1 LEVGGGFLIWLGVS
15 VLAVPPIAIGLA
27 LALIY
32 LYIHVKYGG
41 DLRWLV
47 NVATRRKSEYCLNRK
62 SRWKYRS
69 NFQRIIWGVASESND
84 HPPHKQYSFNC
95 RLFVVW
101 GLFIVLSCTAIGL
114 SVGFDRLGWIMLLV
128 VFGITLA
135 VVQLLLMMKFY
146 NHLLRIRQEK
156 PS

>member
-1 LEVGGGFLIWLGVS
+1 VVFWIWLGVS

-27 LALIY
+27 LAAIY
-32 LYIHVKYGG
+32 LCIHVKYGG

-47 NVATRRKSEYCLNRK
+47 IVATRRKSEYRLNRK

-69 NFQRIIWGVASESND
+69 YFQRIIWGVATEAND
-84 HPPHKQYSFNC
+84 HPPRKQFSFNR

-101 GLFIVLSCTAIGL
+101 GLFIALGCTAIGL
-114 SVGFDRLGWIMLLV
+114 SVGFDRLGWILLLV
-128 VFGITLA
+128 VFGIILA
-135 VVQLLLMMKFY
+135 VVQLLLMMKFN

>member
-1 LEVGGGFLIWLGVS
+1 VVVFWIWLGCG
-15 VLAVPPIAIGLA
+15 VLLVPPIAIGLA
-27 LALIY
+27 LAAIY

-47 NVATRRKSEYCLNRK
+47 NVATRRNSEFRLNRK

-69 NFQRIIWGVASESND
+69 YFQRIIWGMVAEMGD
-84 HPPHKQYSFNC
+84 HPPHKQYSFNH

-114 SVGFDRLGWIMLLV
+114 SVGFDRLGWILLLV
-128 VFGITLA
+128 VFGIILA
-135 VVQLLLMMKFY
+135 VVQLLLMMKFM
-146 NHLLRIRQEK
+146 NHLLRICQEK